1 MSAMHAP
8 LPTSEYRSFC
18 AGSTCTH
25 VDKCLDPAPPLL
37 PVFLNARGCRSVTA
51 CCVCMHACAPL
62 RVSKNEEEEEEERW
76 ERRVKCVCVCGG
88 GGGGVRV

>member
-1 MSAMHAP
+1 M
-8 LPTSEYRSFC
+8 
-18 AGSTCTH
+18 
-25 VDKCLDPAPPLL
+25 DKCLDPAAPLL
-37 PVFLNARGCRSVTA
+37 PAFLKTCGCRSVTA

-88 GGGGVRV
+88 GGRVCV